1 MNEED
6 VKQLHNYA
14 SEAQIVATH
23 LEGVNHNMVTRRFL
37 REFAINNGFSGKL
50 FIPNDGETLSFETK
64 HILTVENMK
73 GK

>member
-6 VKQLHNYA
+6 VKHRHNYA
-14 SEAQIVATH
+14 PDAIIVATH